1 MVLFKYKEYLF
12 HLQNLL
18 IRNQVILSLLSLI
31 EFLPLLYHSFLSSFN
46 ISQKESPSF
55 LINSFKYLSLYDD
68 YIYYIDTLPNYLYI
82 IELLLLILFLIYK
95 FILFP
100 YIKNILILNSVL
112 INFFELIYLKV
123 CCIFIIDLGVRQLYS
138 HSIGY
143 CILFSF
149 YISILFAFFVYNM
162 SIDLLYID
170 INSQK
175 HILLNN
181 RVYKIQEKYLFLCKC
196 IICFIIH
203 SKEDQEQKK
212 FFDCLLLAVVFFS
225 FIHLVYYLYTDKVS
239 YFTNALLLN
248 INFYLHSITVLLS
261 LEILLNDYTSKFAFW
276 LLLSNSLLISICIT
290 QVSRYFSLIKMR
302 RINNPLGVMIYLIN
316 EPISHNSINEI
327 ITNHKIV
334 CEKKECNF
342 CKKSNQYKLKDK
354 VISSQLLCKWVY
366 KYCFEDNYI
375 EKKYLDYYYLIELYC
390 HSLSKKTNI
399 IKLAFQYNKILS
411 LVNIVKI
418 KENSSRNRKAKIFS
432 NHFLFNLE
440 LLYES
445 IISKRVADNDKQ
457 RTNYLITI
465 DSITN
470 IIKKFI
476 KKIISY
482 LKLNVHSPKECIE
495 IAKQYT
501 ILKRE
506 VDIDFLFS
514 KDYKMDYNC
523 ILCAFVLEGI
533 FNDQINKTVYINEFI
548 HSVDELL
555 DNRFKDESSMLV
567 LYDLL
572 NSRMIIRQTGNQLI
586 DYKNKLFEQIFPGF
600 LRKEGKS
607 QIIKGISSNAMNSFT
622 FYYMNP
628 KTNTFERIR
637 MKFSVLPSLTYNK
650 TKIYI
655 AFTYRIQKE
664 NLVFFQVLLV
674 NHKYQNVLVGISERA
689 SVSFKLPQTIIDK
702 ALGSYFYL
710 LKSELLL
717 KDNSVN
723 FPNIKTFLQKNNLVQ
738 SYGQPP
744 TKHLELL
751 LKEQI
756 GDIEV
761 YKIKDH
767 AKRKINGDS
776 QINTKIGD
784 SQNTD
789 KSDIIEEMGY
799 AFNPAQTGVSSS
811 TYTNSSASNYKK
823 TFEMIKNKKEVKY
836 RMFFRYT
843 YYLIFF
849 NVIILCILI
858 IFLGIELM
866 NNAQL
871 ENIFNVITNFYD
883 FQSTFYIISL
893 SIFSLTCNSDNLSQI
908 DCVNQFQLYSEDFVK
923 EGHLS
928 SNQLMNIYIARELA
942 IKTEVIISTL
952 QQWERDNDLI
962 YSKEITEKLNENFIF
977 TALEEVDGKINSI
990 KINLNF
996 EAAIKRFVTTV
1007 NLLTSMEEFLTSPVF
1022 IISTDGEEYINMEN
1036 VIKEKQ
1042 PINGAYMNESQKYY
1056 YTLLLN
1062 YQKYLLKL
1070 LVIGNLLYDYYEKK
1084 ISKTSTEIL
1093 IFILTFIVL
1102 HISMIVM
1109 CFVFIEKFKN
1119 LHIEYYISIAD
1130 KISDNQF
1137 VEYYENKL
1145 KNFEVLIDLYRE
1157 NPTHLIH
1164 RIVKNQQKEEKRK
1177 LKGVNK
1183 PPEITYNVK
1192 KNQSN
1197 KNSSFDI
1204 KQIKKVYSKEIAN
1217 EFILIIGLLFS
1228 VYFIILLTIYSVLIK
1243 SINRLSTMNSY
1254 TKNNYDLTNYISINM
1269 GLVQLMSL
1277 TNQTD
1282 YMLSEYFTNNDAS
1295 TELSEDGYVHEN
1307 IQKSFALL
1315 TVVNEQN
1322 KYTDYFKQIAD
1333 LIDMNCDTM
1342 YEIIDDPYVNYMFTT
1357 YPDSN
1362 YQELFRAYCK
1372 TMPTLTTYKN
1382 NFMSLEIINYKIF
1395 KLLNLFVD
1403 QEYDTYANINNSDL
1417 LYTIYTDFLILIRPL
1432 RRRVYKYIIEEV
1444 ITYIISQ
1451 YNLIMIIFIFFNFI
1465 YETILLVSIKLSVIN
1480 RVIQYTK
1487 EIITLSKALECFV

>member
-1 MVLFKYKEYLF
+1 M
-12 HLQNLL
+12 
-18 IRNQVILSLLSLI
+18 
-31 EFLPLLYHSFLSSFN
+31 
-46 ISQKESPSF
+46 
-55 LINSFKYLSLYDD
+55 
-68 YIYYIDTLPNYLYI
+68 
-82 IELLLLILFLIYK
+82 
-95 FILFP
+95 
-100 YIKNILILNSVL
+100 
-112 INFFELIYLKV
+112 
-123 CCIFIIDLGVRQLYS
+123 
-138 HSIGY
+138 
-143 CILFSF
+143 
-149 YISILFAFFVYNM
+149 
-162 SIDLLYID
+162 
-170 INSQK
+170 
-175 HILLNN
+175 
-181 RVYKIQEKYLFLCKC
+181 
-196 IICFIIH
+196 
-203 SKEDQEQKK
+203 
-212 FFDCLLLAVVFFS
+212 
-225 FIHLVYYLYTDKVS
+225 
-239 YFTNALLLN
+239 
-248 INFYLHSITVLLS
+248 
-261 LEILLNDYTSKFAFW
+261 
-276 LLLSNSLLISICIT
+276 
-290 QVSRYFSLIKMR
+290 
-302 RINNPLGVMIYLIN
+302 
-316 EPISHNSINEI
+316 
-327 ITNHKIV
+327 
-334 CEKKECNF
+334 
-342 CKKSNQYKLKDK
+342 
-354 VISSQLLCKWVY
+354 
-366 KYCFEDNYI
+366 
-375 EKKYLDYYYLIELYC
+375 
-390 HSLSKKTNI
+390 
-399 IKLAFQYNKILS
+399 
-411 LVNIVKI
+411 
-418 KENSSRNRKAKIFS
+418 
-432 NHFLFNLE
+432 
-440 LLYES
+440 
-445 IISKRVADNDKQ
+445 
-457 RTNYLITI
+457 
-465 DSITN
+465 
-470 IIKKFI
+470 
-476 KKIISY
+476 
-482 LKLNVHSPKECIE
+482 
-495 IAKQYT
+495 
-501 ILKRE
+501 
-506 VDIDFLFS
+506 
-514 KDYKMDYNC
+514 
-523 ILCAFVLEGI
+523 
-533 FNDQINKTVYINEFI
+533 INEFI
-548 HSVDELL
+548 HSIDELL

-1164 RIVKNQQKEEKRK
+1164 RIAKNQQKEEKRK

-1451 YNLIMIIFIFFNFI
+1451 YKCVCIAN
-1465 YETILLVSIKLSVIN
+1465 
-1480 RVIQYTK
+1480 
-1487 EIITLSKALECFV
+1487 